1 LTTCDRT
8 PPLLARACSAFW
20 GASRG
25 RTARLIWLSLLALVA
40 FTRDGA
46 AQAGPSSLRVLNVP
60 FVSQSESLCGGAAAA
75 MVLRFWG
82 ERGVDAESFAHLVDR
97 GAGGIRTTDLVR
109 ELEGRGFAAV
119 TVPGSAQRL
128 ASEINQN
135 GRPVLALIEDHP
147 GAYHYVVV
155 VGMPER
161 GVIFHDPARSS
172 YRVMSREEWASRW
185 RPTSMWMA
193 LVAAKPARTADDV
206 PVARV
211 DGPPSGPSGVDGCET
226 QLSEGVRR
234 SQTGDYAG
242 AEQVLTSALSCPG
255 GAAYRELAGLRVLQK
270 RWSDASSLAETA
282 VQADA
287 NDTYAWRL
295 LATAR
300 FLQDDRAG
308 ALHALNRAGEPAL
321 DTVQVTGLTRTR
333 VSVVEHTIGVDRG
346 EEVTQSGL
354 DRGLRRLVDL
364 PSLRSAALEYV
375 PVPGGRAEVRAAV
388 SERRLFPSDFDWV
401 VMGARAG
408 FSRDLRASIGAMTGG
423 GERLDLQWRFRPDRE
438 RVAAEYLAPAPWGGV
453 WTAQGSWERTTF
465 DALVPQT
472 ERALA
477 RLTWTTWLNGTVK
490 VGVRGGVDRWQ
501 DIATRPAA
509 GATFYTA
516 TRHDR
521 VTGKVDLDAWGGADS
536 FSTAR
541 AIVKFKSKREYRG
554 LLFLSN
560 VGAGWTGDSTPV
572 ESWFAGD
579 SGNARPGPVLLRAHG
594 LVEDARF
601 FRTAQ
606 MGRTIVHAAVEQQ
619 YWFDINKPG
628 PGPAAGSIKENPS
641 AAALKEFLEHINVGV
656 AVFVDSARVMRRL
669 YPGDRNDVDL
679 GGGGRLALPGGRGA
693 LRADY
698 ARGLI
703 NTDWKISFGYER

>member
-1 LTTCDRT
+1 
-8 PPLLARACSAFW
+8 
-20 GASRG
+20 
-25 RTARLIWLSLLALVA
+25 
-40 FTRDGA
+40 
-46 AQAGPSSLRVLNVP
+46 
-60 FVSQSESLCGGAAAA
+60 

-82 ERGVDAESFAHLVDR
+82 ERGVDAESFAPLVDR
-97 GAGGIRTTDLVR
+97 QAGGIRTTDLVG
-109 ELEGRGFAAV
+109 ELERRGFAAV
-119 TVPGSAQRL
+119 TVPGSAARL
-128 ASEINQN
+128 ADEINRN
-135 GRPVLALIEDHP
+135 GRPVLALIEDRP

-172 YRVMSREEWASRW
+172 YRVLSRDEWTSRW

-193 LVAAKPARTADDV
+193 LVAAKPAKRV
-206 PVARV
+206 EEIPVVAINAPV
-211 DGPPSGPSGVDGCET
+211 SDACDGQVA
-226 QLSEGVRR
+226 EGVRR
-234 SQTGDYAG
+234 SQTGDYNG

-255 GAAYRELAGLRVLQK
+255 GAAYRERAGRRVLQK

-287 NDTYAWRL
+287 GDAYAWRL

-300 FLQDDRAG
+300 FLQDDRDG
-308 ALHALNRAGEPAL
+308 ALAALNRAGEPAI

-346 EEVTQSGL
+346 EQLTQSAL
-354 DRGLRRLVDL
+354 DRGRRRLTDL
-364 PSLRSAALEYV
+364 PSLRSAAIEYA
-375 PVPGGRAEVRAAV
+375 PVPGGKAEVRAAV
-388 SERRLFPSDFDWV
+388 SERRLFPTGFDYA
-401 VMGARAG
+401 VMGARAV
-408 FSRDLRASIGAMTGG
+408 FSRDLRASVGAMTGG

-438 RVAAEYLAPAPWGGV
+438 RIAAEFLAPAPWGGV

-465 DALVPQT
+465 DTTLVPQA
-472 ERALA
+472 ERSLA
-477 RLTWTTWLNGTVK
+477 RLTWTTWLNGTVR
-490 VGVRGGVDRWQ
+490 VGVRGGVDHWQ
-501 DIATRPAA
+501 DIGSRPSA
-509 GATFYTA
+509 GATFYTS

-521 VTGKVDLDAWGGADS
+521 VSGRVDLDAWGGSDS
-536 FSTAR
+536 FATLR
-541 AIVKFKSKREYRG
+541 AIAKFKSRREYRG
-554 LLFLSN
+554 LVF
-560 VGAGWTGDSTPV
+560 VGSAGGGWTGDSTPV

-606 MGRTIVHAAVEQQ
+606 MGRTIVHGSAEQQ
-619 YWFDINKPG
+619 YWFEFAKPG
-628 PGPAAGSIKENPS
+628 PAPTAASLKDNPS
-641 AAALKEFLEHINVGV
+641 ASALKGFLEHVNVGV

-669 YPGDRNDVDL
+669 YPDDRNDVDL
-679 GGGGRLALPGGRGA
+679 GGGGRLALPGGRGS

-703 NTDWKISFGYER
+703 NADWKISFGYER

>member
-1 LTTCDRT
+1 MKTCERN
-8 PPLLARACSAFW
+8 P
-20 GASRG
+20 
-25 RTARLIWLSLLALVA
+25 TARLIWLSLLALVVL
-40 FTRDGA
+40 TRGGA
-46 AQAGPSSLRVLNVP
+46 AQAAPSSVRVLNVP

-82 ERGVDAESFAHLVDR
+82 ERGVDAESFAHLIDR
-97 GAGGIRTTDLVR
+97 DAGGIRTTDLVR

-119 TVPGSAQRL
+119 TVPGSLARL
-128 ASEINQN
+128 ASEIDQN

-172 YRVMSREEWASRW
+172 YRVMSREEWTSRW

-193 LVAAKPARTADDV
+193 LVAAKPAKTADDV

-211 DGPPSGPSGVDGCET
+211 DVASTIGSNSADRCDS

-234 SQTGDYAG
+234 SQAGDYAG
-242 AEQVLTSALSCPG
+242 AERVLTSALSCPG

-287 NDTYAWRL
+287 SDAYAWRL

-300 FLQDDRAG
+300 FLQDDRIG
-308 ALHALNRAGEPAL
+308 ALKALNRAGEPAV

-333 VSVVEHTIGVDRG
+333 VSVVEHAIGVDRG
-346 EEVTQSGL
+346 EQLTESAL
-354 DRGLRRLVDL
+354 DRGVRQLVDL
-364 PSLRSAALEYV
+364 PSLRSASLEYV

-401 VMGARAG
+401 VIGARSA

-423 GERLDLQWRFRPDRE
+423 GERLDLQWRFRPERE

-453 WTAQGSWERTTF
+453 WSAQGSWERTTF
-465 DALVPQT
+465 DLLVPQT
-472 ERALA
+472 ERSLA
-477 RLTWTTWLNGTVK
+477 RLTWNTWLNGTVR

-501 DIATRPAA
+501 DIATRPSV
-509 GATFYTA
+509 GATVYTA

-521 VTGKVDLDAWGGADS
+521 VSGKVDVDTWGGVDS
-536 FSTAR
+536 FSTVR
-541 AIVKFKSKREYRG
+541 AIVKFKSRREYRG
-554 LLFLSN
+554 LMFLSN

-606 MGRTIVHAAVEQQ
+606 MGRTIMHAAVEQQ
-619 YWFDINKPG
+619 YWFDLNKPG
-628 PGPAAGSIKENPS
+628 PGPAAGSLKENPS
-641 AAALKEFLEHINVGV
+641 AAAFKEFLEHINVGV
-656 AVFVDSARVMRRL
+656 AVFVDTARVMRRL
-669 YPGDRNDVDL
+669 YPGDRNDIDL